1 MFLEGLQA
9 DLTTQPV
16 DPACPKLGQ
25 YLMASMGSLPDEVLR
40 ILFLD
45 ASYRLI
51 ADEQL
56 HHGSVRQLELYPR
69 TIFRRA
75 IEHGATGLIL
85 VHNHPSGDATPSEN
99 DIVATRRLS
108 DLGRSLDIEIVDH
121 IVVTATHA
129 RRVAA
134 SGRIG
139 SDRSPACAH
148 VLRDNPGSGGGG
160 QQQSAS
166 TALANARRAYK
177 RRQFRRELIGSPKLF
192 GEPAWDMLID
202 LFIHESEGKKV
213 ATSALCLASTAPP
226 STALRLVNKLCEAK
240 LLVKIDDPD
249 DGRRQFVELT
259 PDTAARLETYFGADE
274 GGMRE
279 G

>member
-1 MFLEGLQA
+1 
-9 DLTTQPV
+9 
-16 DPACPKLGQ
+16 
-25 YLMASMGSLPDEVLR
+25 MASMGSLPDEVLR

-121 IVVTATHA
+121 IVVTAKIG
-129 RRVAA
+129 RA
-134 SGRIG
+134 SGRE
-139 SDRSPACAH
+139 
-148 VLRDNPGSGGGG
+148 
-160 QQQSAS
+160 
-166 TALANARRAYK
+166 
-177 RRQFRRELIGSPKLF
+177 RE
-192 GEPAWDMLID
+192 W
-202 LFIHESEGKKV
+202 
-213 ATSALCLASTAPP
+213 
-226 STALRLVNKLCEAK
+226 
-240 LLVKIDDPD
+240 
-249 DGRRQFVELT
+249 
-259 PDTAARLETYFGADE
+259 
-274 GGMRE
+274 
-279 G
+279 

>member
-1 MFLEGLQA
+1 
-9 DLTTQPV
+9 
-16 DPACPKLGQ
+16 
-25 YLMASMGSLPDEVLR
+25 MGSLPDEVLR

-129 RRVAA
+129 QRVAA

-139 SDRSPACAH
+139 SDRK
-148 VLRDNPGSGGGG
+148 
-160 QQQSAS
+160 S
-166 TALANARRAYK
+166 TRLNSSS
-177 RRQFRRELIGSPKLF
+177 L
-192 GEPAWDMLID
+192 M
-202 LFIHESEGKKV
+202 
-213 ATSALCLASTAPP
+213 P
-226 STALRLVNKLCEAK
+226 SRM
-240 LLVKIDDPD
+240 P
-249 DGRRQFVELT
+249 
-259 PDTAARLETYFGADE
+259 
-274 GGMRE
+274 
-279 G
+279 